1 MATETDN
8 HSTAAAE
15 DKPSKTLDTAVP
27 DSTKTDRGEDSTET
41 ALFTVD
47 LAIEGPKKDSEN
59 SKSTAPV
66 TDIEKKIRRAER
78 FGITV
83 QLSEQEK
90 RNTRAERFGTGTGT
104 GTGSTAQ
111 GSESDSVKKS
121 EELKRKARAERFGIP
136 VPPVARRRQKE
147 GQGSQVLTKFIWLS
161 IYKWA
166 RGILSQRRLLQV
178 RLVEGLE
185 EISLLLA
192 LRLAVEVVFL
202 GFRGIDNAFEW
213 SLFLKSSK
221 SIRSSE
227 F

>member
-27 DSTKTDRGEDSTET
+27 DSTKTDRGEDSTDT

-90 RNTRAERFGTGTGT
+90 RNTP
-104 GTGSTAQ
+104 Q

-136 VPPVARRRQKE
+136 VPPVASDEETKKKVRLERFAPAAKTNAQEEDKRKARALRFSQSSS
-147 GQGSQVLTKFIWLS
+147 GSLS
-161 IYKWA
+161 INGK
-166 RGILSQRRLLQV
+166 GDLEPLLQV

-192 LRLAVEVVFL
+192 LRFSVL
-202 GFRGIDNAFEW
+202 I
-213 SLFLKSSK
+213 
-221 SIRSSE
+221 
-227 F
+227 

>member
-1 MATETDN
+1 MATETDK

-27 DSTKTDRGEDSTET
+27 DSTKTDRGEDSTDT

-104 GTGSTAQ
+104 GSTAQ

-136 VPPVARRRQKE
+136 VPPVASDEETKKKVRLERFAPAAKTNAQEEDKRKARALRFSQSSS
-147 GQGSQVLTKFIWLS
+147 GSLS
-161 IYKWA
+161 INGK
-166 RGILSQRRLLQV
+166 GD
-178 RLVEGLE
+178 LE
-185 EISLLLA
+185 PEAAIA
-192 LRLAVEVVFL
+192 GEA
-202 GFRGIDNAFEW
+202 GGGP
-213 SLFLKSSK
+213 
-221 SIRSSE
+221 
-227 F
+227 

>member
-15 DKPSKTLDTAVP
+15 DKHSKTLDTAVP

-136 VPPVARRRQKE
+136 VPPVASDEETKKKVRLERFAPAAKTNAQEEDKRKARALRFSQSSSGSLSIN
-147 GQGSQVLTKFIWLS
+147 GQGGS
-161 IYKWA
+161 
-166 RGILSQRRLLQV
+166 
-178 RLVEGLE
+178 
-185 EISLLLA
+185 
-192 LRLAVEVVFL
+192 
-202 GFRGIDNAFEW
+202 
-213 SLFLKSSK
+213 
-221 SIRSSE
+221 
-227 F
+227 

>member
-136 VPPVARRRQKE
+136 VPPVASDEETKKKVRLERFAPAAKTNAQEEDKRKARALRFSQSSS
-147 GQGSQVLTKFIWLS
+147 GSLS
-161 IYKWA
+161 INGK
-166 RGILSQRRLLQV
+166 GD
-178 RLVEGLE
+178 LE
-185 EISLLLA
+185 PEAAIAGEAGGGS
-192 LRLAVEVVFL
+192 
-202 GFRGIDNAFEW
+202 
-213 SLFLKSSK
+213 
-221 SIRSSE
+221 
-227 F
+227 

>member
-27 DSTKTDRGEDSTET
+27 DSTKTDRGEDSTDT

-90 RNTRAERFGTGTGT
+90 RNTRAERYKIYF
-104 GTGSTAQ
+104 S
-111 GSESDSVKKS
+111 SCF
-121 EELKRKARAERFGIP
+121 RFS
-136 VPPVARRRQKE
+136 R
-147 GQGSQVLTKFIWLS
+147 FH
-161 IYKWA
+161 
-166 RGILSQRRLLQV
+166 LL
-178 RLVEGLE
+178 
-185 EISLLLA
+185 
-192 LRLAVEVVFL
+192 F
-202 GFRGIDNAFEW
+202 
-213 SLFLKSSK
+213 
-221 SIRSSE
+221 
-227 F
+227 